1 MSLILVA
8 TVGGVLLVRL
18 RRCPPDGRVGVRRGG
33 ARDTAGNGERAA
45 HRRVRPTIVP
55 DDARWPPGHR
65 TAPSGGVPPQAGRT
79 STRLSEN
86 VGARPRSAKTDGLT
100 ALTVAPRACLR
111 HPPMGETTTP
121 GATSSLTCSR
131 ARKRPR

>member
-45 HRRVRPTIVP
+45 HRRVRPSIVP
-55 DDARWPPGHR
+55 ERGPRPPPALASSAASLWTGPTGLLPDDRSD
-65 TAPSGGVPPQAGRT
+65 SGG
-79 STRLSEN
+79 RL
-86 VGARPRSAKTDGLT
+86 ADRHLLALPRGP
-100 ALTVAPRACLR
+100 V
-111 HPPMGETTTP
+111 
-121 GATSSLTCSR
+121 
-131 ARKRPR
+131 

>member
-55 DDARWPPGHR
+55 DARDPRRPMPGR
-65 TAPSGGVPPQAGRT
+65 PLPAQAGRT

-86 VGARPRSAKTDGLT
+86 VGARPRAANTDGLD
-100 ALTVAPRACLR
+100 ALPVAPRACLR

-121 GATSSLTCSR
+121 GATSSLTRSR
-131 ARKRPR
+131 AKNRPRSF

>member
-55 DDARWPPGHR
+55 DDPRWAPGHR
-65 TAPSGGVPPQAGRT
+65 TARQAGRT

-100 ALTVAPRACLR
+100 ALTVAPRAC
-111 HPPMGETTTP
+111 
-121 GATSSLTCSR
+121 
-131 ARKRPR
+131 

>member
-45 HRRVRPTIVP
+45 HRRVRPTIMP
-55 DDARWPPGHR
+55 DEGPRPPPASQARHEPL
-65 TAPSGGVPPQAGRT
+65 AGATDLTRAER
-79 STRLSEN
+79 SWGRLHTRLGPEPFQSWED
-86 VGARPRSAKTDGLT
+86 GRS
-100 ALTVAPRACLR
+100 
-111 HPPMGETTTP
+111 
-121 GATSSLTCSR
+121 
-131 ARKRPR
+131 

>member
-55 DDARWPPGHR
+55 DDPSWPRAAASVACMSTTVP
-65 TAPSGGVPPQAGRT
+65 APWTRCCAG
-79 STRLSEN
+79 
-86 VGARPRSAKTDGLT
+86 RSAKLEFRKPCDFGD
-100 ALTVAPRACLR
+100 
-111 HPPMGETTTP
+111 
-121 GATSSLTCSR
+121 SSASGYGPLSARSR
-131 ARKRPR
+131 GGT